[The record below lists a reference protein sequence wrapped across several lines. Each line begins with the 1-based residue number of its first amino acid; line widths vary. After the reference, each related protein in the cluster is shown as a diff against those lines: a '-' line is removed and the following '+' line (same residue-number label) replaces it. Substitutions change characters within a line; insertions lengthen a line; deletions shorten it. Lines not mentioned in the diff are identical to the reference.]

1 MKTRLHFRQGDELD
15 LLFQGPAY
23 FSALIGAIEQ
33 ARQEVVL
40 ESYIFAND
48 AVGQRVSAALL
59 LAVQRGVTVRII
71 TDGIGTGGM
80 PLFADWAAGGIAHR
94 IYNPHLFGK
103 QGFSRTHR
111 KLAVIDRLCGFVGGI
126 NIIDDVDAHG
136 AKLPEARWDFAVR
149 CQGPIVRDIWQ
160 AFDTQ
165 WQRLSPGDIGPFIR
179 RRRYRLK
186 PSDAPMAAFA
196 ARDNIRNRRAIE
208 KAYLMAIGHAR
219 ETVWLA
225 NPYFVPGRRVRRALI
240 AAAGR
245 GIQVNVLIGRKE
257 FPLLDLAVPS
267 LYGKLLRAGVCIAE
281 YDRTP
286 LHGKVAVVDDYWATV
301 GSSNLDAFSLFLNHE
316 ANVVMLNHP
325 LVPELRQRIAAAFEQ
340 ARRIEP
346 ARFAGRG
353 LSRRLVSW
361 GAYLF
366 YRLSMKIITNGKYE

>member
-23 FSALIGAIEQ
+23 FSALIDAIEQ

-40 ESYIFAND
+40 ETYIFAND
-48 AVGQRVSAALL
+48 TIGQRVSAALL
-59 LAVQRGVTVRII
+59 RAAQRGVTVRVI
-71 TDGIGTGGM
+71 TDGIGTGGL

-94 IYNPHLFGK
+94 VYNPRLFGK

-111 KLAVIDRLCGFVGGI
+111 KLAVIDRLYGFVGGI
-126 NIIDDVDAHG
+126 NIIDDVDVHG
-136 AKLPEARWDFAVR
+136 GKLPEPRWDFTVR
-149 CQGPIVRDIWQ
+149 CRGPIVHDIWR
-160 AFDTQ
+160 AFDMQ
-165 WQRLSPGDIGPFIR
+165 WQRLSPGDMGPLIR

-186 PSDAPMAAFA
+186 PTGEPMAAFA

-225 NPYFVPGRRVRRALI
+225 NPYFVPGRRVRRALV

-245 GIQVNVLIGRKE
+245 GIQVAVLIGHKE

-267 LYGKLLRAGVCIAE
+267 LYGKLLKAGVRIAE
-281 YDRTP
+281 YDRTQ
-286 LHGKVAVVDDYWATV
+286 LHGKVAVVDNHWATV

-316 ANVVMLNHP
+316 ANVVVLNHP

-340 ARRIEP
+340 AHRIDP
-346 ARFAGRG
+346 ARFAGRA
-353 LSRRLVSW
+353 LPRRLASW